1 MLDLMYQIPSDETI
15 QTCLVTKE
23 MITGEGEPELTY
35 REEQPAARRKRRLG
49 AMEET
54 A

>member
-1 MLDLMYQIPSDETI
+1 MDLMYEIPSDESI
-15 QTCLVTKE
+15 RTCLVTKE
-23 MITGEGEPELTY
+23 MITGEGEAELSY
-35 REEQPAARRKRRLG
+35 REEQPSGRRKRRLG